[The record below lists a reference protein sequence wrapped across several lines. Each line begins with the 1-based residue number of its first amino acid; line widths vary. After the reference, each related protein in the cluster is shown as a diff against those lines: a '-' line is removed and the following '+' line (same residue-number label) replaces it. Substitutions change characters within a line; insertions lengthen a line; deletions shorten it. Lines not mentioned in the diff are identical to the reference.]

1 MGGTSPMSLRPAFIN
16 PVNEV
21 AARITA
27 GGVAGRAV
35 PGALRPA
42 TTTSRP

>member
-1 MGGTSPMSLRPAFIN
+1 MWSNAAMSLRPSFPS

-27 GGVAGRAV
+27 GGAV
-35 PGALRPA
+35 ILGVLAIALPA
-42 TTTSRP
+42 ATVSRP